1 MKSKRLI
8 AAIAGAVA
16 LSGGLGVTVVDDDKL
31 ARAAVASS
39 EGAAP
44 APRAGLDCRET
55 AITYEDNDKLY
66 LYGRSYCKGAHD
78 RWDDDNDSDYG
89 DDKGKIKDFDNKVDS
104 IVNTTDENVAFF
116 NEPNYQGDSF
126 CVRPGEYVRRLYV
139 YGDGS
144 GTNDWWSNSISSHK
158 FVAANDCDRWFGWLV
173 KPKQ

>member
-16 LSGGLGVTVVDDDKL
+16 LSGGLGVAVVDDDKL

-55 AITYEDNDKLY
+55 ANTYKDNDKLY
-66 LYGRSYCKGAHD
+66 LYARSYCEGAHD
-78 RWDDDNDSDYG
+78 RWDDDDSDYG
-89 DDKGKIKDFDNKVDS
+89 DDKGRIKDFDNKVDS

-116 NEPNYQGDSF
+116 NEPNYHGDSF